1 MWRGFVEEKKIEII
15 HAAIRLFSEK
25 GYNSTSVEEI
35 AKESGM
41 AKGSFYKHFHSK
53 EDLLLQIFS
62 LIREHIKKGLTQIY
76 NKNYVLN
83 QEKLIDFI
91 YLTIESIISNRIH
104 LLTTI
109 CDFPLSKSNEITK
122 EIEHLE
128 SKITTWYKE
137 FFLDFYGEKLEDY
150 VGDLVLL
157 FKGIVFQYVQ
167 LFRYVESMIN
177 SKKLAVFITSVLDS
191 VVQGLLERRPDP
203 VFNME
208 ALGWGMQDD
217 PESPR
222 LKGQKIKL
230 LLRQLEHIV
239 KNLKMDLAD
248 QEEYLQTIALLKEE
262 IANANPQIFLLK
274 ALIHYLQKIPELESD
289 CNDLKALLDIE

>member
-1 MWRGFVEEKKIEII
+1 MEEKKIEII

-35 AKESGM
+35 AKESGI

-76 NKNYVLN
+76 NKNYVSDR
-83 QEKLIDFI
+83 EKLIDFI

-128 SKITTWYKE
+128 LKIMTWYKG

-150 VGDLVLL
+150 VGDLVLF
-157 FKGIVFQYVQ
+157 FKGIIFQYVQ
-167 LFRYVESMIN
+167 LFRYIESVID
-177 SKKLAVFITSVLDS
+177 SKKLAVFIASVLDS
-191 VVQGLLERRPDP
+191 VVQGLLERRPEP

-217 PESPR
+217 PENPR

-230 LLRQLEHIV
+230 LLRQMEHTV
-239 KNLKMDLAD
+239 KNLKMDSAD
-248 QEEYLQTIALLKEE
+248 QKEYLKTISLLKEE
-262 IANANPQIFLLK
+262 SACTKPKVFLLK
-274 ALIHYLQKIPELESD
+274 ALIHYLQRIPELQAD
-289 CNDLKALLDIE
+289 CSALKTLLDVE